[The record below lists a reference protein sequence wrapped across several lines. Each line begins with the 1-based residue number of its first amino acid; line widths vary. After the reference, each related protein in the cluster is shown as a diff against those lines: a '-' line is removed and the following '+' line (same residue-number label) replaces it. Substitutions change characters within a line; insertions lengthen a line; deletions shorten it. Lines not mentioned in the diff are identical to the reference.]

1 MKKRVLLYILTGFWS
16 LLVVTCSNAPRE
28 EVVKTYPDGM
38 KQEVERY
45 LGRGNDR
52 QLLAKLGYYQD
63 GSVSFEENYSSA
75 GGIETYRSWWQ
86 NGNPKIIRQYEA
98 DSLIS
103 ETSYD
108 SDGVRHLVA
117 DEVNR
122 IIADLAAYQ
131 GDPATP
137 QDTVV
142 METSVGT
149 IKLVLFTDVAPRH
162 CDNFKRLANSGYY
175 DNTTFH
181 RVAPGFVIQGGDI
194 LSRDATR
201 RNDGTGGPGFTVP
214 AEFNPR
220 PHRKGT
226 LAMARGTDPNSAGS
240 QFYIAL
246 SRLSRLDNNYTVF
259 GEVVE
264 GLEVV
269 DGIATTITDSGENPI
284 YPQRILRVRVD

>member
-1 MKKRVLLYILTGFWS
+1 MKNRVLLYILAGLWS
-16 LLVVTCSNAPRE
+16 ILVVTCSNAPRD
-28 EVVKTYPDGM
+28 EVVKTYPDGL

-52 QLLAKLGYYQD
+52 QLLAKIGYYQD

-75 GGIETYRSWWQ
+75 GGVEAYRSWWQ
-86 NGNPKIIRQYEA
+86 NGNPKIIRQYDV

-131 GDPATP
+131 GEPATP
-137 QDTVV
+137 RDTVV

-181 RVAPGFVIQGGDI
+181 RVVPGFVIQGGDI

-201 RNDGTGGPGFTVP
+201 RNDGMGGPGFTVP

-226 LAMARGTDPNSAGS
+226 LAMARGADPNSAGS

-259 GEVVE
+259 GEVIE

-269 DGIATTITDSGENPI
+269 DGIATAITDSGNNPI

>member
-1 MKKRVLLYILTGFWS
+1 MKRRVLLFISIGLWC
-16 LLVVTCSNAPRE
+16 LLVISCSNAPRE

-45 LGRGNDR
+45 LGRGSDR
-52 QLLAKLGYYQD
+52 QLLAKIGYYQD
-63 GSVSFEENYSSA
+63 GAVSFEETYLPTGEKEA
-75 GGIETYRSWWQ
+75 YRSWWQ
-86 NGNPKIIRQYEA
+86 NGNSRIIRQYEA

-103 ETSYD
+103 EISYD
-108 SDGVRHLVA
+108 SDGIRHLVP
-117 DEVNR
+117 DEINR

-131 GDPATP
+131 GEPATP

-162 CDNFKRLANSGYY
+162 CNNFKFLANSGYY
-175 DNTTFH
+175 DSTTFH
-181 RVAPGFVIQGGDI
+181 RVVPDFVIQGGDI

-201 RNDGTGGPGFTVP
+201 RNDGMGGPGFTVP

-226 LAMARGTDPNSAGS
+226 LAMARGSDPNTAGS

-246 SRLSRLDNNYTVF
+246 RRLPRLDNNYTVF
-259 GEVVE
+259 GEVIE

-269 DGIATTITDSGENPI
+269 DGIATTITDSGNNPI